1 MKDDRYDV
9 VKFLI
14 DKGYIKTVREISRAI
29 PSSVVAKDMGIGY
42 LRWIKKI
49 RNVERFSFEELY
61 RLASLLGV
69 DGSVL
74 IRLAH
79 DQYKADKLRQGNVP
93 GNGTA

>member
-1 MKDDRYDV
+1 MKDDRYKV

-14 DKGYIKTVREISRAI
+14 DKGYIKTLREISRAI

-42 LRWIKKI
+42 LRWIRKI
-49 RNVERFSFEELY
+49 RHVERFSFQELY
-61 RLASLLGV
+61 RLAALLGV

-79 DQYKADKLRQGNVP
+79 EQYKADEQRKEKERGKAT
-93 GNGTA
+93 G